1 MLDCR
6 IWLKA
11 ARLRRAESPQSEK
24 GSERLVA
31 LRKVLS
37 AFGKLGV
44 VALVAIA
51 FAFGLVLT
59 VYLSLRSPDIK
70 VPEVVNK
77 TYLDGET
84 ELARAGLDI
93 RERAKRYKPDVPPGV
108 ILDQS
113 PRAGEV
119 IKAGQTVAVVVSRA
133 PKEGEKPPDEAVA
146 EERREERGT
155 QAIVENK
162 NGNQNRERRRSSNR
176 NSNGNANAAGNSN
189 GNREGSNG
197 GSRNTGAA
205 NSNNGRANS
214 NANANRPRTTN
225 SNARNAN
232 SGGPRNANAARPA
245 STNRRPNP

>member
-1 MLDCR
+1 M
-6 IWLKA
+6 
-11 ARLRRAESPQSEK
+11 
-24 GSERLVA
+24 A

-51 FAFGLVLT
+51 FAFGLLLT

-84 ELARAGLDI
+84 ELARAGFDI
-93 RERAKRYKPDVPPGV
+93 RKRAERYKPDVPPGV

-113 PRAGEV
+113 PRPGEV

-133 PKEGEKPPDEAVA
+133 PKEGEKPPDETVA

-155 QAIVENK
+155 EAIVENK
-162 NGNQNRERRRSSNR
+162 NSNANRRPRNTNR
-176 NSNGNANAAGNSN
+176 NTNTNANANASANSNGATNSN
-189 GNREGSNG
+189 GSTTNG
-197 GSRNTGAA
+197 PQRNAGGQANA
-205 NSNNGRANS
+205 NSAAPRNS
-214 NANANRPRTTN
+214 NANANRPRPVNT
-225 SNARNAN
+225 N
-232 SGGPRNANAARPA
+232 SGGQRNTSPARPA
-245 STNRRPNP
+245 NTNRRPNP